1 MESESCYQEYRFI
14 VASRKRLK
22 TIFEPLVVVVA
33 AIYFIVDALA
43 LSILK
48 SLLKKIADLGLFAFI
63 ARWIASLSP
72 YATLALF
79 MIPLILLEPVKP
91 LSAYLV
97 ASGQLKLGMF
107 ALVGGEILKVTIV
120 ERIFHIGREKLLTI
134 KAFALVYHF
143 LWEWLN
149 WIRALPAWQAVEDN
163 FDRFIQWAR
172 KLNHDAR
179 VRSLR

>member
-1 MESESCYQEYRFI
+1 M
-14 VASRKRLK
+14 ASRKRLK

-48 SLLKKIADLGLFAFI
+48 PLLRRIANLGLFAFI

-79 MIPLILLEPVKP
+79 LIPLILLEPVKP

-107 ALVGGEILKVTIV
+107 VLVVGEILKVTTV

-149 WIRALPAWQAVEDN
+149 WVQALPSWQAVKDN
-163 FDRFIQWAR
+163 FDGFIHWAR

-179 VRSLR
+179 ARSFR